1 MQSPSNLS
9 SEPEFQ
15 RLLSR
20 IRSRY
25 AICCEKLTIGS
36 QEYDFTRVRDPD
48 HVLEQFERSA
58 GQLENLSGNLP
69 KRGGQAHL
77 APKTPQNEP
86 VPGGFRRGSKT
97 SQPPWQPYWAEA
109 WESAVV
115 LASELA
121 QQNLSGRSVLD
132 LGCGLG
138 LVGTV
143 AASLGGQVLMVD
155 AAPPSLLFARI
166 NSWPWRENVAVKR
179 IDWRHDELAKSF
191 SLIAGSDIVY
201 DRAEWPHL
209 EGFWRTHLNV
219 GGSVLLAEPGRST
232 GDEFITWIADRGWKL
247 REIACRTT
255 LSEKARVIELQSE

>member
-1 MQSPSNLS
+1 MQMQSPSSLS

-20 IRSRY
+20 IRTRY
-25 AICCEKLTIGS
+25 AICCEKLTIGGR
-36 QEYDFTRVRDPD
+36 EYDFTRVLDPD
-48 HVLEQFERSA
+48 HVLEQFERA
-58 GQLENLSGNLP
+58 ADQD
-69 KRGGQAHL
+69 
-77 APKTPQNEP
+77 
-86 VPGGFRRGSKT
+86 KT
-97 SQPPWQPYWAEA
+97 SQPLWQPYWAEA

-121 QQNLSGRSVLD
+121 QQNPSGRSVLD

-166 NSWPWRENVAVKR
+166 NSWPWRENVTVKR
-179 IDWRHDELAKSF
+179 IDWRRDELAQSF

-209 EGFWRTHLNV
+209 ERFWRSHLNV

-232 GDEFITWIADRGWKL
+232 GDEFITWIADRGWQL
-247 REIACRTT
+247 REIACKTT
-255 LSEKARVIELQSE
+255 LSQKARVIELRSK